1 MRWFLPSWTCVLW
14 TRRPLVI
21 RSHCLY
27 FTDKWIWQRNCL
39 GKAIPQASQQLLPSF
54 FTSIAEGKGR
64 IWQLLL
70 YQGDTETI
78 TCIAWS
84 QSSSFPPLCRMD
96 TCRKLPLHYKHFER
110 VCSHERQTD
119 RREADRRKP
128 LNVSIISEF
137 LCSSAKLIHLFH
149 SLWCVS
155 VLEVKRTLH
164 GD

>member
-14 TRRPLVI
+14 TRQPLVI

-119 RREADRRKP
+119 RQEGGRQTKAPECFHYLRVP
-128 LNVSIISEF
+128 LLFRQTHPSVSLSMM
-137 LCSSAKLIHLFH
+137 CQ
-149 SLWCVS
+149 CV
-155 VLEVKRTLH
+155 
-164 GD
+164 GG